1 MCVVG
6 GLRIEPY
13 LISYPFFWVLFAL
26 CLGALFTLF
35 LLLLLQSSVNVECKI
50 LLSNTYYHG
59 SR

>member
-1 MCVVG
+1 MRVVG

-35 LLLLLQSSVNVECKI
+35 LLLQSSVNVECKI

>member
-1 MCVVG
+1 MRVVG

-35 LLLLLQSSVNVECKI
+35 LLLQSSVDVECKI
-50 LLSNTYYHG
+50 PLSNTYYHG

>member
-1 MCVVG
+1 MLVVG

-13 LISYPFFWVLFAL
+13 LISYLFLVLFAL

-35 LLLLLQSSVNVECKI
+35 LLLQSSVNVECKI
-50 LLSNTYYHG
+50 LISNIYYHG